1 MMVYVDLTDDDRA
14 ALADVR
20 EYFRLPNGQLE
31 GDAELLR
38 RALQC
43 FRDRLAG
50 EGRIPPGPGSSTR
63 IREGY
68 RE

>member
-1 MMVYVDLTDDDRA
+1 MTVYVDLTDDDRA
-14 ALADVR
+14 ALAEVR

-38 RALQC
+38 LALRC

-50 EGRIPPGPGSSTR
+50 EGRLPPGPSPSTR
-63 IREGY
+63 IREGC